1 MKYNPFA
8 YEAATSLE
16 PSDIVQIYIEDFNF
30 SRFIDSTKN
39 IFLVGERGTGK
50 SMALRY
56 NSLPVQFE
64 KNRRIPQSKI
74 INIYIPCHTM
84 LTQSKEHETLDEV
97 QAFIVSEHFLVI
109 SMLYHLIS
117 SLKVIDNIFN
127 NVDENSIIDD
137 LNYTLNFDIPKKYGV
152 IDGICRYLQRTLSTT
167 KMNLLESISNVRATQ
182 LFPNML
188 SFAGHAVPLME
199 QLIKIPV
206 LNGCHFS
213 LMLDDEQHLNLYQV
227 KKVNSW
233 IAHRDHSLF
242 SFKIATTKIDKPP
255 YITDGGAYIIEG
267 HDFTLI
273 DMEQEYYN
281 QDSNFGKLAF
291 DIITRRIHKLSGLE
305 DIDAKK
311 YFPENEN
318 FIHDIEEAREEVKT
332 IAEAKFPNGP
342 AKSINDYIYKY
353 TRAHY
358 FRNRSSKANRPP
370 YSGFETIVQMSTG
383 VVRNLLEPCFWM
395 YDSALS
401 EAKRHDD
408 ESVISSIPA
417 KIQTEIILD
426 QSQKKWQWLREG
438 LDKVDANCTHEQAK
452 QIYALIDNICLLFRK
467 RLLEDISEPRAVMFS
482 ISDKRNDCYDYV
494 IHLINIARRSQYIY
508 ERLGNSKDE
517 GREESYYI
525 VNKILLPARGL
536 DPVGQ
541 HARVSITSQRLYDA
555 AVFNKPIPMA
565 IKDFQDGPSLL
576 DLIK

>member
-1 MKYNPFA
+1 MRDNPFA

-16 PSDIVQIYIEDFNF
+16 PSEIVQIYIEDFNF

-56 NSLPVQFE
+56 NSLPVQVE
-64 KNRRIPQSKI
+64 KYGCIPKNKI
-74 INIYIPCHTM
+74 LSIYIPCHTM
-84 LTQSKEHETLDEV
+84 LTQSKEHEALDEMH
-97 QAFIVSEHFLVI
+97 ASIISEHFLVI
-109 SMLYHLIS
+109 SIMYNLVS

-127 NVDENSIIDD
+127 NADENNIIDD
-137 LNYTLNFDIPKKYGV
+137 LNYILNFDISKKYGA

-167 KMNLLESISNVRATQ
+167 KMNLLESVSNERAAQ
-182 LFPNML
+182 LFPSML

-199 QLIKIPV
+199 QLTKIPE

-213 LMLDDEQHLNLYQV
+213 LMLDDEQHLNPYQV
-227 KKVNSW
+227 KKINSW

-255 YITDGGAYIIEG
+255 YITDGGGYIVEG

-273 DMEQEYYN
+273 DMEQDYYN
-281 QDSNFGKLAF
+281 QNSNFGKLAF

-318 FIHDIEEAREEVKT
+318 FTRDIEEARKEVQA
-332 IAEAKFPNGP
+332 IAESKFPDGP

-401 EAKRHDD
+401 ETK
-408 ESVISSIPA
+408 ESKKKNVISHIPA

-426 QSQKKWQWLREG
+426 QSRKKWQWLSDG
-438 LDKVDANCTHEQAK
+438 LDKVDAKCTHEQAK
-452 QIYALIDNICLLFRK
+452 QIYYLIDNVCLLFRK

-482 ISDKRNDCYDYV
+482 ISDKDNDCYDYL
-494 IHLINIARRSQYIY
+494 IGLINIARRSQYIY

-517 GREESYYI
+517 GREEPYYI
-525 VNKILLPARGL
+525 INKILLPARGL

-541 HARVSITSQRLYDA
+541 HARVSITAQRLYDA
-555 AVFNKPIPMA
+555 AVFNKPISMG
-565 IKDFQDGPSLL
+565 IKDFHDGTSLL
-576 DLIK
+576 DFIK

>member
-30 SRFIDSTKN
+30 SRFIGSTKN

-64 KNRRIPQSKI
+64 KNGCIPQNKI
-74 INIYIPCHTM
+74 LNIYIPCHTM
-84 LTQSKEHETLDEV
+84 LTQSKEHETFDEV
-97 QAFIVSEHFLVI
+97 HASIVSEHFLVI
-109 SMLYHLIS
+109 TLMYHLVS
-117 SLKVIDNIFN
+117 SLKTIDNIFN
-127 NVDENSIIDD
+127 NVDENSVIDD
-137 LNYTLNFDIPKKYGV
+137 LNYILNFNISKKYGA

-167 KMNLLESISNVRATQ
+167 KMNLLESVSNVRTPQ

-188 SFAGHAVPLME
+188 SFVGHAVPLME
-199 QLIKIPV
+199 QLTKIPM

-213 LMLDDEQHLNLYQV
+213 LMLDDEQHLNPYQV

-255 YITDGGAYIIEG
+255 YITDGGGCIIEG

-305 DIDAKK
+305 NIDAKK

-318 FIHDIEEAREEVKT
+318 FTRDIEEARKEVRA
-332 IAEAKFPNGP
+332 IAESKFPNGP
-342 AKSINDYIYKY
+342 EKSINDYIYKY

-401 EAKRHDD
+401 EAKKRGD

-438 LDKVDANCTHEQAK
+438 LDKVDANCTHEQAR
-452 QIYALIDNICLLFRK
+452 QIYSLIDNVCILFRK

-482 ISDKRNDCYDYV
+482 ISDKDNDCYEYV
-494 IHLINIARRSQYIY
+494 VKLINIARRSQYIY

-525 VNKILLPARGL
+525 INKILLPARGL

-541 HARVSITSQRLYDA
+541 HARVSITAQRLYDA
-555 AVFNKPIPMA
+555 AVLNKPIPMA
-565 IKDFQDGPSLL
+565 IKDFQYGPSLL